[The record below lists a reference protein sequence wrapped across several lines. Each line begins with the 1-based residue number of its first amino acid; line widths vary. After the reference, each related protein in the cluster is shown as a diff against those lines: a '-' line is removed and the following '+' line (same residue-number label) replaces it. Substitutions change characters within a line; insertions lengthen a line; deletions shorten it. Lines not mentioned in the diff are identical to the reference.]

1 MTTDTDVQIQP
12 LTAKHLAQVVEIE
25 ETCFDDAW
33 PLSAFR
39 DSILNPPTAWVALK
53 ETQVVGYL
61 ITQTILDEIHLYNI
75 AVREDFQRQGIA
87 SRLMIF
93 LIQKA
98 QTEDMQRIILE
109 VRASNLAAVRF
120 YQQSGF
126 RELYLRK
133 RYYDDGEDA
142 RVMERRVPQDS

>member
-1 MTTDTDVQIQP
+1 MTTDADFAIQP
-12 LTAKHLAQVVEIE
+12 LAAKHLAQVVEIE
-25 ETCFDDAW
+25 EACFDDAW
-33 PLSAFR
+33 SLSVFR
-39 DSILNPPTAWVALK
+39 DSILNPPSAWVALK

-87 SRLMIF
+87 GRLMTF
-93 LIQKA
+93 LIRKA
-98 QTEDMQRIILE
+98 QTEDMQRILLE
-109 VRASNLAAVRF
+109 VRASNHAAIQF

-133 RYYDDGEDA
+133 GYYDDGEDA
-142 RVMERRVPQDS
+142 RVMERHIPL

>member
-1 MTTDTDVQIQP
+1 MTTDAVVQIQP

-25 ETCFDDAW
+25 ETCFNDAW
-33 PLSAFR
+33 PLSVFR
-39 DSILNPPTAWVALK
+39 DSILNPPAAWVALK

-87 SRLMIF
+87 NRLMAF
-93 LIQKA
+93 LFQKA
-98 QTEDMQRIILE
+98 HTEDIHRILLE
-109 VRASNLAAVRF
+109 VRASNRAAIQF
-120 YQQSGF
+120 YQKSGF

-133 RYYDDGEDA
+133 EYYDDGEDA

>member
-1 MTTDTDVQIQP
+1 MTTDAVVQIQP

-25 ETCFDDAW
+25 ETCFNDAW
-33 PLSAFR
+33 PLSVFR
-39 DSILNPPTAWVALK
+39 DSILNPPAAWVALK

-87 SRLMIF
+87 SRLMAF
-93 LIQKA
+93 LFQKA
-98 QTEDMQRIILE
+98 QTEDIHRILLE
-109 VRASNLAAVRF
+109 VRASNRAAIQF
-120 YQQSGF
+120 YQKSDF

-133 RYYDDGEDA
+133 GYYDDGEDA